1 MNRFKISLEKKI
13 SRSYE
18 VYIGRDILDRAALLI
33 AKGNWAQRYF
43 LVTDANV
50 ATLHGERVA
59 DTFRRAGMPV
69 ETIIIPAGEQAKTM
83 TTAVTV
89 AEELLRR
96 GADRTTGLIALGGGV
111 VGDLTGFVASIFM
124 RGVPCVQFP
133 TTLLA
138 QVDSSIGGKTGV
150 DLPAAKNMLGT
161 FHQPKAVFADLSFLW
176 TLPAPEIVNGLAE
189 IVKCAVIDD
198 PGLLEILETRAA
210 ALRRGDDLDVFLPVV
225 TRAAEIKKKIVEID
239 EKEHGLRR
247 ILNFGHTLGHA
258 VETAAAY
265 AIPHGEAVAIGMA
278 GAVALSENLGHLP
291 ADDGR
296 RIVALLQKMDLPVRI
311 PGDLDPETILAGV
324 ERDKKKA
331 GGMVHFVLLKKPGM
345 PFVNGGIPAEM
356 LREVIAT
363 LRPERTGHR
372 RRAGQQA
379 LQQEAK

>member
-1 MNRFKISLEKKI
+1 MNRFKISLEKKS
-13 SRSYE
+13 SRSYD

-50 ATLHGERVA
+50 AARHGERLA
-59 DTFRRAGMPV
+59 DIFRKAGLPV
-69 ETIIIPAGEQAKTM
+69 ETIVFPGGEKSKTM
-83 TTAVTV
+83 ATAVTV

-124 RGVPCVQFP
+124 RGIACVQFP
-133 TTLLA
+133 TTLMA

-161 FHQPKAVFADLSFLW
+161 FHQPKAVFADLSFLR
-176 TLPAPEIVNGLAE
+176 TLPAAEMSNGLAE

-198 PGLLEILETRAA
+198 PGLLEILESRAA
-210 ALRRGDDLDVFLPVV
+210 VLKRGDDLDALLPVIAR
-225 TRAAEIKKKIVEID
+225 TGEIKKKIVEID

-258 VETAAAY
+258 IEAAAAY
-265 AIPHGEAVAIGMA
+265 AIPHGEAVSIGMA
-278 GAVALSENLGHLP
+278 GALALSERLGHLP
-291 ADDGR
+291 AADR
-296 RIVALLQKMDLPVRI
+296 ERIVALLQRMDLPVRL
-311 PGDLDPETILAGV
+311 PGGLDSEDIMAGM

-331 GGMVHFVLLKKPGM
+331 GGMVHFVLLKRPGM
-345 PFVNGGIPAEM
+345 PFVNGGIPTERI
-356 LREVIAT
+356 RETIAA
-363 LRPERTGHR
+363 LQPEQAR
-372 RRAGQQA
+372 RRQRQDG
-379 LQQEAK
+379 